1 MERAYNLDVKRRRAL
16 KQILYL
22 RTVFAHNAYIIAPRF
37 ACPILF
43 NVERAELAEAV
54 GREQHLVLAV
64 VCHHDLGPVYH
75 GGENKRKLMGAERK
89 RFAVFYDDLP
99 ALDVKILKKILYHRK
114 RFLIRNYARFGVC
127 RSEVCNV
134 CRMVGLH
141 VLDYEIIGSA
151 SVKRIL
157 EIVKPFVGKMSVY
170 GVKNRDLL
178 VDYNVRIIRHSVR
191 NDVLPLK
198 QIDVVIVHA
207 YINNVLCDVHFL
219 PPLVL
224 LI

>member
-1 MERAYNLDVKRRRAL
+1 
-16 KQILYL
+16 
-22 RTVFAHNAYIIAPRF
+22 
-37 ACPILF
+37 
-43 NVERAELAEAV
+43 
-54 GREQHLVLAV
+54 
-64 VCHHDLGPVYH
+64 
-75 GGENKRKLMGAERK
+75 MGAERK

-99 ALDVKILKKILYHRK
+99 ALDIKILKKILYHRK

-191 NDVLPLK
+191 NNVLPLE
-198 QIDVVIVHA
+198 QIDVMVVHA
-207 YINNVLCDVHFL
+207 YINNILCDVHFL